1 MQKKELSQKAE
12 AVPSWTEFETFYD
25 VNSEHPVIPIVAMA
39 NLTQLKENGAFVDK
53 WMGFFHDSDFYNY
66 KTILTFDDE
75 GNPQWSVPEKYF
87 SEYRDIEEQS
97 NMCEVEC
104 IRSEQGTGDELCLI
118 SRSNTKQMKRLIS
131 ARITEPISAQS
142 V

>member
-25 VNSEHPVIPIVAMA
+25 VNGEHPVIPIVAMA

-87 SEYRDIEEQS
+87 QS
-97 NMCEVEC
+97 IVILKN
-104 IRSEQGTGDELCLI
+104 S
-118 SRSNTKQMKRLIS
+118 
-131 ARITEPISAQS
+131 PICVRWSVFAQS
-142 V
+142 REQVMSFASFQESIQNR